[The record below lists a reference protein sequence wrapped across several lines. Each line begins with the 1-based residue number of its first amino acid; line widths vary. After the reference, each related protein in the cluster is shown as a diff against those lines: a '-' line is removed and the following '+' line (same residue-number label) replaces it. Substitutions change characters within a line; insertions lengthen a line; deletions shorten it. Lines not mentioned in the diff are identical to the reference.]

1 VTLYRHRYTRTR
13 EQDPKESVV
22 VPPEWCANPDNP
34 KLPPEISLYPTV
46 RQFPLIPATSIT
58 IHKSQGLSMDSA
70 ILALSRTFA
79 SGHVYVGLS
88 RLRSPEG
95 LILAEDD
102 FVAKVDPH
110 VMRYYRSIRE
120 GNADAEPPSVVP

>member
-1 VTLYRHRYTRTR
+1 
-13 EQDPKESVV
+13 
-22 VPPEWCANPDNP
+22 
-34 KLPPEISLYPTV
+34 
-46 RQFPLIPATSIT
+46 
-58 IHKSQGLSMDSA
+58 MDSA

-120 GNADAEPPSVVP
+120 GNADAEPPNIVP